1 MATAQTVYD
10 SLTPMFKDYCK
21 DNEKAREELSQKH
34 NLSANDRIIF
44 HQLCIH
50 EGTYTIDPSIHST
63 NLKKEK
69 IKIEKKIIKNL
80 NINTNKTLHYK
91 LKKMSCIKNASES
104 ATSDLTENRQSIAY
118 LLNELD
124 SAILDDINQSFLNKC
139 ALTADIENKIDK
151 ARKTFMINNTK
162 ELYELDVDKFI
173 LKSVNNNKCNE
184 IDKLCNNFE
193 RFYKSYNKYLPK
205 LREQLQIVKKAFVD
219 LSIGK
224 WNANTNQWEEDLVHK
239 YWSFEHSRTKSV
251 VLNSDLFEYL
261 YAVHQKVKD
270 YQSEATKYKNKIDK
284 QRKNIRYKKELK
296 SMDEQ
301 KRAARER
308 KRNKTRNKTPKIE
321 PKNETKNK
329 KQSKNGIR
337 NYFSNKK
344 CIDDDKKKIEVMNET
359 KKDKNELKG
368 TKRSNSEM
376 EILPRPPSKKRKVE
390 NIEEENFAD
399 DS

>member
-91 LKKMSCIKNASES
+91 LK
-104 ATSDLTENRQSIAY
+104 
-118 LLNELD
+118 
-124 SAILDDINQSFLNKC
+124 
-139 ALTADIENKIDK
+139 
-151 ARKTFMINNTK
+151 
-162 ELYELDVDKFI
+162 
-173 LKSVNNNKCNE
+173 SVNKNKCNE
-184 IDKLCNNFE
+184 VDKLCNNFE